1 MTADKHI
8 HGKAFIVIRA
18 FFFYQM
24 VLHKM
29 GSLLLYDFLQD
40 GLAII
45 KELFILK
52 IVQNEFQNKLLCA
65 SKTTVQIDSS
75 SRASVASETIE
86 SRFLPPV
93 ISSPFPRSR
102 YCGSP
107 KSLAQ

>member
-1 MTADKHI
+1 MLLFSHLPDCLVSSFLFGSFLGMSYSGTHHMTADKHI

-45 KELFILK
+45 KELFMFNIIQDK
-52 IVQNEFQNKLLCA
+52 ICLLYTSDA
-65 SKTTVQIDSS
+65 ADD
-75 SRASVASETIE
+75 
-86 SRFLPPV
+86 
-93 ISSPFPRSR
+93 
-102 YCGSP
+102 
-107 KSLAQ
+107 